1 MSLSRARPFDCS
13 EILRDLFYESET
25 ALYYMAK
32 GHYYFRLEEEERG
45 SQTYQYKHVQMNSVE
60 EAADSLHK
68 TLFKFY
74 FLTEAR
80 FLTLLRD
87 AMRLIRFLKSQP
99 GIHYLEDIGYP
110 DDGEFHSMDESSLVK
125 EFMKDFSENFKF
137 RKMNQDIA
145 EYAFYDLDHYIN
157 ELHYDATN
165 HYDSVKAALFRSS
178 ASLGILLRL
187 VSGVAKH
194 AENRALDGKMIDL
207 FRHWKLTSRRNLPY
221 DNIMRTENVDFLQPE
236 QFNQP
241 NFFEVA
247 SDFPR
252 DVRVMLMLSGAKRGT
267 FDQFITDI
275 EGHHLHG
282 NELVNI
288 QRFNGVKLIDMMKE
302 WLRTHPMRYPVDDYF
317 KQNTK
322 ELKNAMTDTRIPD
335 VNIDFLYNDL
345 RAIQAYHAEE
355 EPPAVYKQTAGEGGG
370 YAWGETT
377 GYEDPYAPT
386 PGEPVKVK
394 AAPKKE
400 DSAAKSSDS
409 SGLLIL
415 GVCIAGGAAIY
426 YS

>member
-1 MSLSRARPFDCS
+1 MSLSRAKPFDCS
-13 EILRDLFYESET
+13 EILRDLFHDAET
-25 ALYYMAK
+25 ALYYLAK
-32 GHYYFRLEEEERG
+32 GHYHFRLEEEEKG
-45 SQTYQYKHVQMNSVE
+45 SQTYQYKHVPMDSVE
-60 EAADSLHK
+60 DAADSLHK

-80 FLTLLRD
+80 FLGLLRD
-87 AMRLIRFLKSQP
+87 AMTLIRFLKTGP
-99 GIHYLEDIGYP
+99 GNQFLEDIDYP
-110 DDGEFHSMDESSLVK
+110 EDGEFHKINENYLVN

-137 RKMNQDIA
+137 RQMNMDIS
-145 EYAFYDLDHYIN
+145 EYSFRDLKLYID
-157 ELHYDATN
+157 ELEFQATD

-194 AENRALDGKMIDL
+194 AENRRLDGNMIDL

-236 QFNQP
+236 QFDQP

-267 FDQFITDI
+267 FEHFIADI

-288 QRFNGVKLIDMMKE
+288 QRFNGGKLIDMMKE
-302 WLRTHPMRYPVDDYF
+302 WLRTHPMRYPVGAYF
-317 KQNTK
+317 EMNTK
-322 ELKNAMTDTRIPD
+322 ELKNAMTDTRVPD

-386 PGEPVKVK
+386 PGEPEKK
-394 AAPKKE
+394 KPAPKKD
-400 DSAAKSSDS
+400 DSVFKSTDTA
-409 SGLLIL
+409 LLAIFGICVAGYTAIL
-415 GVCIAGGAAIY
+415 